1 MLFRLPANVLFM
13 AVLVAAAVQSL
24 DTAAAQTALVPAQD
38 AASLLG
44 GERAQG
50 AVIWSHGRSL
60 QTECSLAPTPEYIGA
75 FRAAGWDTFRL
86 NRPRTADTQ
95 AASGAALAEAADA
108 LKHRGYRR
116 VVLAGQ
122 SFGAFI
128 SLIAAARSDAVDA
141 VIATAPAAYGSAQ
154 SNPGGFEQ
162 NATRLYDLLGA
173 VRRARVALFFF
184 EGDVFDPGGRGP
196 MVDRIL
202 AAHGLTHV
210 VVDKPAGLPTHWAAA
225 GAAFATEYASC
236 LVAFAA
242 GGLRAGTLDC
252 RTQLASAHLGGTE
265 GASPPVLPRLT
276 PVLHENSASVIDLKI
291 GRRVDV
297 SRALG
302 RR

>member
-1 MLFRLPANVLFM
+1 MLRRLPSTVLFIA
-13 AVLVAAAVQSL
+13 AVFAAAAQSFE
-24 DTAAAQTALVPAQD
+24 TATAQTALVPAQQ

-60 QTECSLAPTPEYIGA
+60 QQECSLAPTPEYIGV

-86 NRPRTADTQ
+86 NRPRIADTQ
-95 AASGAALAEAADA
+95 AASGAALADAAEA

-128 SLIAAARSDAVDA
+128 SLIAAGLSEAVDA
-141 VIATAPAAYGSAQ
+141 VIATAPAAYGSAD
-154 SNPGGFEQ
+154 SNPSGFAQ
-162 NATRLYDLLGA
+162 NATGLYDLLGA
-173 VRRARVALFFF
+173 VRHARVALFFF
-184 EGDVFDPGGRGP
+184 ERDVFDPGGRGP
-196 MVDRIL
+196 MVDHIL

-210 VVDKPAGLPTHWAAA
+210 VVDRPAGLLTHWAAA
-225 GAAFATEYASC
+225 GTAFATRYASC

-242 GGLRAGTLDC
+242 GNLVGPLDC
-252 RTQLASAHLGGTE
+252 RTPTASAYSPGVE
-265 GASPPVLPRLT
+265 GSSRPVLPHLAS
-276 PVLHENSASVIDLKI
+276 VLHENSTSVIDLKI

>member
-1 MLFRLPANVLFM
+1 MSLRLPINVLFM
-13 AVLVAAAVQSL
+13 AVVIAAGVQSL
-24 DTAAAQTALVPAQD
+24 DTAASQTALALAQD

-86 NRPRTADTQ
+86 NRPLIADTQ
-95 AASGAALAEAADA
+95 AASGAALADAAEA
-108 LKHRGYRR
+108 LKNRGYRR

-154 SNPGGFEQ
+154 SNSAGFAQ

-184 EGDVFDPGGRGP
+184 EDDVFDPGGRGP
-196 MVDRIL
+196 MVDLIL
-202 AAHGLTHV
+202 AARGLTHII
-210 VVDKPAGLPTHWAAA
+210 VDRPAGLMTHWAAA
-225 GAAFATEYASC
+225 STAFATQYASC

-242 GGLRAGTLDC
+242 GDLRASTLDC
-252 RTQLASAHLGGTE
+252 RTRVASTHLGGTE
-265 GASPPVLPRLT
+265 AASPPVLTRLT

-297 SRALG
+297 SRTLG

>member
-1 MLFRLPANVLFM
+1 MLPRLPATVLFM
-13 AVLVAAAVQSL
+13 AVFVAAAVRLL
-24 DTAAAQTALVPAQD
+24 DTAAAQTALVPTQD

-60 QTECSLAPTPEYIGA
+60 ETECSLAPTPEYIGA

-86 NRPRTADTQ
+86 NRPRAGDTQ
-95 AASGAALAEAADA
+95 PVSGAALAEAADA

-122 SFGAFI
+122 SFGAF
-128 SLIAAARSDAVDA
+128 A
-141 VIATAPAAYGSAQ
+141 
-154 SNPGGFEQ
+154 Q
-162 NATRLYDLLGA
+162 NATGLYDLLGA

-196 MVDRIL
+196 VVDQIL

-210 VVDKPAGLPTHWAAA
+210 VVDRPAGLPTHWAAA
-225 GAAFATEYASC
+225 GTAFATEYASC

-242 GGLRAGTLDC
+242 GDLGASTLDC
-252 RTQLASAHLGGTE
+252 RTQVAAVHIGGTE
-265 GASPPVLPRLT
+265 GASPPVLTRLT

-291 GRRVDV
+291 GGRVDV
-297 SRALG
+297 
-302 RR
+302 